1 MSFEAFLIVSAIL
14 FCIGLYG
21 SLARRNV
28 LAVLMSVEL
37 MFNAVNVTL
46 VAMAKYL
53 APAALQDDI
62 SSVLTGQ
69 VFAIFIITVA
79 AAEIALGLGIV
90 FAMYRTNESVD
101 LSDAASM
108 QHLINPQTRW
118 SGTSRTRYRDPTRF
132 QLQPR

>member
-1 MSFEAFLIVSAIL
+1 MSFEAFLIVSAVL

-21 SLARRNV
+21 ALARRNV
-28 LAVLMSVEL
+28 LAVLMSIEL
-37 MFNAVNVTL
+37 MFNAVNVAL

-53 APAALQDDI
+53 APAALQEDI

-69 VFAIFIITVA
+69 VFAVFIITVA

-101 LSDAASM
+101 LTEA
-108 QHLINPQTRW
+108 T
-118 SGTSRTRYRDPTRF
+118 
-132 QLQPR
+132 QLRN

>member
-1 MSFEAFLIVSAIL
+1 MSFEAFLIVSAVL

-21 SLARRNV
+21 ALARRNV
-28 LAVLMSVEL
+28 LAVLMSIEL
-37 MFNAVNVTL
+37 MFNAVNVAL

-53 APAALQDDI
+53 APAALHEDI

-69 VFAIFIITVA
+69 VFAVFIITVA

-101 LSDAASM
+101 LTEA
-108 QHLINPQTRW
+108 T
-118 SGTSRTRYRDPTRF
+118 
-132 QLQPR
+132 QLRH